1 MAALSFAGLV
11 EVWHLIVFAV
21 LNGFLWAGIEQ
32 PAFQALVPNTV
43 SRTALMNAILLFG
56 LTPAALGRLIG
67 PIAGGPLLSGIG
79 ASWIF
84 IFAAMLS
91 LIEIWQLRRIR
102 IRSTGHAA
110 GSTRGIFEEVR
121 VSLKEAL
128 RFLGISRQAR
138 LIIALVTIHCFFV
151 MGFDALLPIH
161 ARNAF
166 DGGATVFGTL
176 LIAIGVGAILGI
188 LGTTLLTG
196 DRARGAVF
204 FGSGI
209 ASGLGLVILGLASN
223 LATAYVG
230 AGLTGGG
237 FVATAVAS
245 LQETVPDR
253 IRGGVLAI
261 FLLTAGGI
269 MPVMSFVNGAA
280 SDAISTRILIAM
292 PGAAFVVVLLVW
304 SLVEADL
311 RRMYR
316 TGRAGPPLSEAAA
329 GD

>member
-1 MAALSFAGLV
+1 MWGRGSLAA
-11 EVWHLIVFAV
+11 
-21 LNGFLWAGIEQ
+21 
-32 PAFQALVPNTV
+32 
-43 SRTALMNAILLFG
+43 R
-56 LTPAALGRLIG
+56 
-67 PIAGGPLLSGIG
+67 
-79 ASWIF
+79 
-84 IFAAMLS
+84 
-91 LIEIWQLRRIR
+91 
-102 IRSTGHAA
+102 
-110 GSTRGIFEEVR
+110 
-121 VSLKEAL
+121 
-128 RFLGISRQAR
+128 
-138 LIIALVTIHCFFV
+138 
-151 MGFDALLPIH
+151 
-161 ARNAF
+161 
-166 DGGATVFGTL
+166 
-176 LIAIGVGAILGI
+176 
-188 LGTTLLTG
+188 
-196 DRARGAVF
+196 
-204 FGSGI
+204 
-209 ASGLGLVILGLASN
+209 
-223 LATAYVG
+223 
-230 AGLTGGG
+230 